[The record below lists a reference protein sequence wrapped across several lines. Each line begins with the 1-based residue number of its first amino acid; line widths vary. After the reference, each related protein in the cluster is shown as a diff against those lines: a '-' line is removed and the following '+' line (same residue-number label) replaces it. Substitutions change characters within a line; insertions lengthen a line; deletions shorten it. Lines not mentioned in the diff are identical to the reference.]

1 MGTID
6 GMIVPSNLLAV
17 VVAGTAVT
25 VGSVNAT
32 GMTPAGYSRAVSRI
46 CANARL
52 FSHRHEIGTRA
63 GAIAVSRDIRTTG
76 HRRVR
81 RVDAVTKPV
90 KTARDD
96 ARWIA
101 TELELVD
108 MYATNYFRIWQKIE
122 AADTPAEHAK
132 LPAVLHR
139 LVHEADSLKVRA
151 GTFEA
156 SLSVPDCTG
165 G

>member
-1 MGTID
+1 
-6 GMIVPSNLLAV
+6 MIVPSNLLAT

-25 VGSVNAT
+25 LGGVNTT
-32 GMTPAGYSRAVSRI
+32 GMTTAHYSRAVSRI
-46 CANARL
+46 CAGARL

-76 HRRVR
+76 HRRLR

-90 KTARDD
+90 KTALAD

-101 TELELVD
+101 TERKLVD
-108 MYATNYFRIWQKIE
+108 MYATNYFRIWQEIE
-122 AADTPAEHAK
+122 RADTPAEHAK

-139 LVHEADSLKVRA
+139 LVHEADSLKLRA

-156 SLSVPDCTG
+156 TLSVPDCTG